1 MLRHCL
7 IAACLCV
14 ASLTAAGLA
23 SAAGPAYLPSDCGGW
38 NYGYGRGIAG
48 YGGYGGYSYLAP
60 RISFVPTPPYFA
72 LHPPV
77 YYSAQIY
84 RRPYGWSPFAF
95 HGQTM
100 PTEAVVVSSAAKQP
114 EPLLIVNPYVA
125 QK

>member
-1 MLRHCL
+1 MLRNCL

-14 ASLTAAGLA
+14 ASLSAAGIA
-23 SAAGPAYLPSDCGGW
+23 SAAGPAYLPSDCGAW

-48 YGGYGGYSYLAP
+48 YGGYAYLAP

-84 RRPYGWSPFAF
+84 RRPYGWSPYAF
-95 HGQTM
+95 NGQTM
-100 PTEAVVVSSAAKQP
+100 PSEAVVVSHAARA
-114 EPLLIVNPYVA
+114 EPQLIVNPFVA